1 MARSYRKTPIDGWTC
16 KTSEKWDK
24 RKNNRMFR
32 RREKVCIVTENW
44 DRLPYNMNEVR
55 NTWDMAKDG
64 KSWFGWMKNS
74 DYTYYN
80 HRYNKWIDDDID
92 RWRNLYIKYMRK

>member
-1 MARSYRKTPIDGWTC
+1 MARSYRKTPIGGLTC

-55 NTWDMAKDG
+55 STWNMAKDG
-64 KSWFGWMKNS
+64 KSWFGEMKDEIYINRWTGEVDE
-74 DYTYYN
+74 DYYPNMY
-80 HRYNKWIDDDID
+80 KK
-92 RWRNLYIKYMRK
+92 LMRK